1 MVRKRADTAGSD
13 AKKSSP
19 VRAQWEALKRQHPGR
34 ILLFQLGD
42 FYETFEGDART
53 LARVCGITLTSR
65 ELSKGDRVPLA
76 GIPIHRAAPHIGK
89 LIAAGLHVAICDQV
103 SEPGKGLVERE
114 VTRVVTPGTVA
125 EPGLISPHENNLI
138 VALAWGRSGVGLAA
152 ADVTTGELMTTVVE
166 VYVLDSAEQ
175 PGAALLAAELQRL
188 APSECLIAESALF
201 PTPLPGHS
209 TILPPSRFDPGA
221 AADALRRLFG
231 VSSLDGFGLTIDS
244 PALAAIGAL
253 IGFVGEAN
261 YRLLASLREPRPY
274 VVGSHLA
281 LDPTTRRNLEL
292 TRTSRHGNL
301 RGSLFHAIDRTRTAM
316 GARRLRRLLGQPL
329 MDEAALDA
337 RLDAIQVLVEDGP
350 ARGRVRSILGRLGDV
365 ERLFGRVRQGLAT
378 PREVSTLTQALRL
391 LPELQAE
398 LQTEPGADD
407 EDSGAGNPLQQPP
420 VVSSLLRA
428 HAASIDARP
437 DLVDAI
443 ERTLADPGGSRMIR
457 PGHSTELDDLVSGM
471 SESRHWLAQLERRE
485 RERTG
490 IRSLKVGYNK
500 VFGYYLEVTRPNLP
514 NVPLEYQRRQ
524 SLVSAERFVTPEL
537 KEREALI
544 LTAEARIDDLE
555 SELFQALL
563 RKIGEQARPILRTV
577 EAVADLDVLAG
588 LADVA
593 ADRSWCRPSFA
604 DDDELTIVGGRHPV
618 LEAMQPGGDTI
629 PNDCRLGGVTDDE
642 RGRLLIV
649 TGPNMGG
656 KSTYLRMVALCVLL
670 AQVGSFVPADAARIG
685 LVDRLFTRVGSEDDL
700 AAGASTFLVEMA
712 ETANILR
719 QATFRSLVVL
729 DEVGRGTSTHDGLCI
744 AQAVLEHL
752 HDAIGARTLFAT
764 HFHELTALADSLSTV
779 RNVTVAVDE
788 KDGQLSFLYRVI
800 PGAADRSY
808 GVQVARLAGLLGD
821 VTDRAAAL
829 LREREAEAWAVDARP
844 LVLNGLDRVANLT
857 VPAGATRVAPTNVE
871 RMLTARTAPEGLE
884 MVGPKAPGSP
894 TPQPLRGANIDCV
907 DVPPHCDGEGERN
920 HGLSAVSRLALREE
934 TPAYLLTS
942 GTSNPSDALDDAELV
957 DPMAPP
963 EPIDLA
969 VALDPADTT
978 ASPSPSQWG
987 GGRGVGLP
995 GATASDDPGPEISH
1009 SPPPGGDV
1017 PSQVAARLLA
1027 EILALDLGNLT
1038 PIRALT
1044 LLHELQTAA
1053 REAVPWSDW
1062 MANLAGAR
1070 VQVPPADKK
1079 SK

>member
-1 MVRKRADTAGSD
+1 MDRKRADMAGSD
-13 AKKSSP
+13 AKKSSQ
-19 VRAQWEALKRQHPGR
+19 VRAQYDALKRQHPGR

-65 ELSKGDRVPLA
+65 ELSKGDRVALA
-76 GIPIHRAAPHIGK
+76 GVPVHRAAPHIGK
-89 LIAAGLHVAICDQV
+89 LIAAGFHVAICDQV
-103 SEPGKGLVERE
+103 SESGKGLVERE

-138 VALAWGRSGVGLAA
+138 VALSWGRAGVGLAA
-152 ADVTTGELMTTVVE
+152 ADVTTGEVMTTMVE
-166 VYVLDSAEQ
+166 VYVLDGDDQ

-188 APSECLIAESALF
+188 APAECLVAESALF
-201 PTPLPGHS
+201 PTPLPGH
-209 TILPPSRFDPGA
+209 TTTLPSSRFDLGA
-221 AADALRRLFG
+221 ASDVVRRLFG
-231 VSSLDGFGLTIDS
+231 VSSLDGFGLAADS
-244 PALAAIGAL
+244 PALAALGAL
-253 IGFVGEAN
+253 IAFVGEAN
-261 YRLLASLREPRPY
+261 HRLLASLREPRPY

-292 TRTSRHGNL
+292 TRTARHGYV
-301 RGSLFHAIDRTRTAM
+301 RGSLFHAVDRTRTPM

-329 MDEAALDA
+329 VDETVLDA
-337 RLDAIQVLVEDGP
+337 RLDAIETLVEDG
-350 ARGRVRSILGRLGDV
+350 ARRGRVRSILGRLGDV
-365 ERLFGRVRQGLAT
+365 ERLFGRVRQSSAT
-378 PREVSTLTQALRL
+378 PREVTTLAQALRL
-391 LPELQAE
+391 LPELQTE
-398 LQTEPGADD
+398 LADAGGLLQEHGA
-407 EDSGAGNPLQQPP
+407 A
-420 VVSSLLRA
+420 
-428 HAASIDARP
+428 IDGCP
-437 DLVDAI
+437 ELVEAI
-443 ERTLADPGGSRMIR
+443 ERTLAEPGGSRLIR
-457 PGHSTELDDLVSGM
+457 PGHSAELDDLVSGM

-485 RERTG
+485 RERTS

-514 NVPLEYQRRQ
+514 NVPPEYQRRQ

-544 LTAEARIDDLE
+544 LTAEARVDDLE
-555 SELFQALL
+555 GELFQALL
-563 RKIGEQARPILRTV
+563 RKAGEQARPILRTV

-593 ADRSWCRPSFA
+593 ADRGWCRPAFA

-618 LEAMQPGGDTI
+618 LEAMLPGGEI
-629 PNDCRLGGVTDDE
+629 VPNASRVGGVTDGE

-670 AQVGSFVPADAARIG
+670 AQVGSFVPAVSARIG

-712 ETANILR
+712 ETAGILR

-752 HDAIGARTLFAT
+752 HDVIGARTLFAT
-764 HFHELTALADSLSTV
+764 HFHELTALADTLSTV

-788 KDGQLSFLYRVI
+788 RDGQLSFLYRVV

-808 GVQVARLAGLLGD
+808 GVQVARLAGLHSD
-821 VTDRAAAL
+821 VTERAAVL
-829 LREREAEAWAVDARP
+829 LRERERGDFGEAWRVDSEP
-844 LVLNGLDRVANLT
+844 VVLKGLDRRVDLT
-857 VPAGATRVAPTNVE
+857 PPAPLSSAE
-871 RMLTARTAPEGLE
+871 RGEQSRRPAALDTALTP
-884 MVGPKAPGSP
+884 VQVSP
-894 TPQPLRGANIDCV
+894 TPPPPPPLPRK
-907 DVPPHCDGEGERN
+907 GEGAGVGGPSSEPAFHN
-920 HGLSAVSRLALREE
+920 GIADE
-934 TPAYLLTS
+934 TPLSTPTLGAD
-942 GTSNPSDALDDAELV
+942 GTS
-957 DPMAPP
+957 
-963 EPIDLA
+963 
-969 VALDPADTT
+969 
-978 ASPSPSQWG
+978 
-987 GGRGVGLP
+987 
-995 GATASDDPGPEISH
+995 
-1009 SPPPGGDV
+1009 
-1017 PSQVAARLLA
+1017 SQVAARLLA

-1053 REAVPWSDW
+1053 REALPWSAW
-1062 MANLAGAR
+1062 MANLAGAS
-1070 VQVPPADKK
+1070 VDVPPDDKK
-1079 SK
+1079 TK